1 MFFHNAAK
9 KLKSVP
15 FTRQVI
21 LDILKN
27 YKSPNDKISE
37 LVKKGELI
45 SIRRG
50 LYVPNF
56 DAGSPAVSPFL
67 IANHLRGPSYVS
79 LETALSFWGLIP
91 ERVYEISS
99 ATTKTSKDYENKIGR
114 FTYHHLPSPY
124 YSFGLKRVEVAPNQ
138 AAILATPEKALCD
151 KIVLTSGIIL
161 RSAKQTLEFLVEDLR
176 MEEDSLKELDLK
188 MITSWL
194 EDTPKKDSL
203 TMLVKTIESIC

>member
-1 MFFHNAAK
+1 MFFYNAAK

-37 LVKKGELI
+37 LVKNGELI

-56 DAGSPAVSPFL
+56 DAGLPSVSPFL

-91 ERVYEISS
+91 ERVYETSS
-99 ATTKTSKDYENKIGR
+99 ATTKTSKEYENKMGR

-138 AAILATPEKALCD
+138 AVILATPEKAICD

-161 RSAKQTLEFLVEDLR
+161 RSVKQTLEFLIEDLR
-176 MEEDSLKELDLK
+176 MQEDNLKELDLK
-188 MITSWL
+188 MITSWV
-194 EDTPKKDSL
+194 ESTPKKDSL
-203 TMLVKTIESIC
+203 TMLVKTIESI